1 MNKITTL
8 NNISSVL
15 SLIVVVIL
23 LNRDYGIIKKN
34 IKKTIK

>member
-8 NNISSVL
+8 NNISSVP
-15 SLIVVVIL
+15 SLIVVIIL
-23 LNRDYGIIKKN
+23 LNRDYEIIKKN

>member
-15 SLIVVVIL
+15 SLIVVIIL